1 MGVEGFARAIGFFK
15 TLFDNIFVE
24 ISINREKNQKR
35 VKMKNLK

>member
-1 MGVEGFARAIGFFK
+1 MGFFK
-15 TLFDNIFVE
+15 TLFDDRFVE